1 MPCRADR
8 RTSATAPSNPA
19 TRVLWAHAAD
29 DASGERRLASGGDYT
44 RPALRPP
51 RLSRRP
57 SPTQRTAVRVA
68 AAGVLA
74 AAFVLPVVRRKRK
87 IPASLTVGALVAGPM
102 AVAVLRPRTRGRDI
116 LLYLVQ
122 MWGFVMA
129 HELPYDDPAA
139 LRARLRIRYPIVID
153 RALGL
158 GRLPN
163 ARLQRTFSRPGSV
176 TALDRL
182 LSAVHW
188 VWFMESHA
196 SLLFVQTRHPDRF
209 PRAARQLAATYDLGC
224 AVYFAVPTAP
234 PWWSAEQGYIDPPV
248 EHVAAEVAEAE
259 GIEVRRIMVDA
270 GEQVWRQAW
279 EPLYDRFNGNP
290 WAAMPSLHFA
300 TSLMAAIHLREAG
313 RIPGAI
319 GWGYA
324 GTLAFALVY
333 LGEHYVTDLIAGA
346 ALVAAVRAGEPL
358 AEPAVEAVNRV
369 LRRLEQVANPA

>member
-1 MPCRADR
+1 M
-8 RTSATAPSNPA
+8 
-19 TRVLWAHAAD
+19 
-29 DASGERRLASGGDYT
+29 
-44 RPALRPP
+44 
-51 RLSRRP
+51 
-57 SPTQRTAVRVA
+57 
-68 AAGVLA
+68 LA
-74 AAFVLPVVRRKRK
+74 AAFVLPVLRRKRE
-87 IPASLTVGALVAGPM
+87 IPASLTVSALVAGPM

-158 GRLPN
+158 GELPN
-163 ARLQRTFSRPGSV
+163 ARLQRTFSRPGRV

-188 VWFMESHA
+188 VWFMEPHA
-196 SLLFVQTRHPDRF
+196 SLLFVQARHPDRF

-224 AVYFAVPTAP
+224 ALYFAVPTAP

-248 EHVAAEVAEAE
+248 EHVAAEVAQAE

-369 LRRLEQVANPA
+369 LRRLEQVANAA